1 MIGDCMKYYIGV
13 DGGGTKTAFA
23 LFDEN
28 KNVVAQNETEG
39 SNHENLDGAI
49 PQAAGIIAKGITGLL
64 EKANLKFE
72 DIDGILM
79 GLAGIDHPYQ
89 HDEMQEELKKLGITG
104 CRIYNDG
111 FIVIKAGVGAGAGIG
126 YNCGTGTCCNCIDSD
141 GNMLQV
147 GGFDVLSADKG
158 NGHWVGAQT
167 FKIMYDELC
176 LGKSKSQITAL
187 MGEKAGIK
195 DRDTLLDSIAVL
207 EDEEKG
213 EEFLRKLIV
222 SFFEAANNEDEEA
235 LKVIEE
241 MAQRGADFICSH
253 VKNMNFKD
261 EIINVVLSGSI
272 HTKLP
277 SYKYTDRLA
286 ELVAQRTGK
295 KFNFIKLDCAPVTG
309 CINWLLEK

>member
-1 MIGDCMKYYIGV
+1 MKYYIGV

-39 SNHENLDGAI
+39 SNHENLEGAI
-49 PQAAGIIAKGITGLL
+49 PQAAGIIANGIKGLL
-64 EKANLKFE
+64 EKANLKFG

-176 LGKSKSQITAL
+176 LGKNKSLITAL

-195 DRDTLLDSIAVL
+195 DRETLLNSIAVL

-253 VKNMNFKD
+253 VNNMNFKD
-261 EIINVVLSGSI
+261 DVINVVLSGSI

-277 SYKYTDRLA
+277 SHKYTDRMA
-286 ELVAQRTGK
+286 ELVAQRTGR
-295 KFNFIKLDCAPVTG
+295 KFNFIKLDCAPVMG
-309 CINWLLEK
+309 CVNWLLEK

>member
-1 MIGDCMKYYIGV
+1 MKYYIGV

-28 KNVVAQNETEG
+28 KNIVAQNETEG
-39 SNHENLDGAI
+39 SNHENLEGAI
-49 PQAAGIIAKGITGLL
+49 PQAAGIIADGINGLL
-64 EKANLKFE
+64 EKSNLKLA

-89 HDEMQEELKKLGITG
+89 HDEMQKELKKLGIDG

-147 GGFDVLSADKG
+147 GGFDVLSGDKG
-158 NGHWVGAQT
+158 NGHWVGAQA

-176 LGKSKSQITAL
+176 LGKNKSMITAL

-195 DRDTLLDSIAVL
+195 DRATLLESIAVL
-207 EDEEKG
+207 ESEEKG
-213 EEFLRKLIV
+213 EGFLRMLIT
-222 SFFEAANNEDEEA
+222 SFFEAANNDDEEA
-235 LKVIEE
+235 MKVIEE

-253 VKNMNFKD
+253 INSMNFKD
-261 EIINVVLSGSI
+261 DVINVVLSGSI

-277 SYKYTDRLA
+277 SGKYTDRMA
-286 ELVAQRTGK
+286 ELVTENTGRNI
-295 KFNFIKLDCAPVTG
+295 NFIKLSCAPVTG
-309 CINWLLEK
+309 CVNWLLES

>member
-1 MIGDCMKYYIGV
+1 MIGDRMKYHIGV

-39 SNHENLDGAI
+39 SNHENLEGAI
-49 PQAAGIIAKGITGLL
+49 PQAAGIIANGIKGLL
-64 EKANLKFE
+64 EKANLKFG

-176 LGKSKSQITAL
+176 LGKNKSLITAL

-195 DRDTLLDSIAVL
+195 DRETLLNSIAVL

-261 EIINVVLSGSI
+261 DVINVVLSGSI

-277 SYKYTDRLA
+277 SHKYTDRMA
-286 ELVAQRTGK
+286 ELVAQRTGR

-309 CINWLLEK
+309 CVNWLLEK

>member
-1 MIGDCMKYYIGV
+1 MKYYIGV

-39 SNHENLDGAI
+39 SNHENLEGAI
-49 PQAAGIIAKGITGLL
+49 PQAAGIIANGIKGLL
-64 EKANLKFE
+64 EKANLKFG

-176 LGKSKSQITAL
+176 LGKNKSLITAL

-195 DRDTLLDSIAVL
+195 DRETLLNSIAVL

-261 EIINVVLSGSI
+261 DVINVVLSGSI

-277 SYKYTDRLA
+277 SHKYTDRMA
-286 ELVAQRTGK
+286 ELVAQRTGR

-309 CINWLLEK
+309 CVNWLLEK

>member
-1 MIGDCMKYYIGV
+1 MKYYIGV

-39 SNHENLDGAI
+39 SNHENLEGAI
-49 PQAAGIIAKGITGLL
+49 PQAAGIIANGIKGLL
-64 EKANLKFE
+64 EKANLKFG

-176 LGKSKSQITAL
+176 LGKNKSLITAL

-195 DRDTLLDSIAVL
+195 DRETLLNSIAVL

-253 VKNMNFKD
+253 VNNMNFKD
-261 EIINVVLSGSI
+261 DVINVVLSGSI

-277 SYKYTDRLA
+277 SHKYTDRMA
-286 ELVAQRTGK
+286 ELVAQRTGR

-309 CINWLLEK
+309 CVNWLLEK

>member
-1 MIGDCMKYYIGV
+1 MKYYIGV

-39 SNHENLDGAI
+39 SNHENLEGAI
-49 PQAAGIIAKGITGLL
+49 PQAAGIIANGIKGLL
-64 EKANLKFE
+64 EKAGLKFE

-176 LGKSKSQITAL
+176 LGKNKSQITAL

-195 DRDTLLDSIAVL
+195 DRDTLLNSIAVL

-261 EIINVVLSGSI
+261 DIINIVLSGSI

-277 SYKYTDRLA
+277 SYKYTDRMA
-286 ELVAQRTGK
+286 ELVAQRTGR

-309 CINWLLEK
+309 CVNWLLEN

>member
-1 MIGDCMKYYIGV
+1 MKYYIGV

-39 SNHENLDGAI
+39 SNHENLEGAI
-49 PQAAGIIAKGITGLL
+49 PQAAGIIANGIKGLL
-64 EKANLKFE
+64 EKANRKFG

-147 GGFDVLSADKG
+147 GGFDVLS
-158 NGHWVGAQT
+158 V
-167 FKIMYDELC
+167 
-176 LGKSKSQITAL
+176 
-187 MGEKAGIK
+187 
-195 DRDTLLDSIAVL
+195 
-207 EDEEKG
+207 
-213 EEFLRKLIV
+213 
-222 SFFEAANNEDEEA
+222 
-235 LKVIEE
+235 
-241 MAQRGADFICSH
+241 
-253 VKNMNFKD
+253 
-261 EIINVVLSGSI
+261 
-272 HTKLP
+272 
-277 SYKYTDRLA
+277 
-286 ELVAQRTGK
+286 
-295 KFNFIKLDCAPVTG
+295 
-309 CINWLLEK
+309 

>member
-1 MIGDCMKYYIGV
+1 MKYYIGV

-39 SNHENLDGAI
+39 SNHENLEGAI
-49 PQAAGIIAKGITGLL
+49 PQAAGIIANGIKGLL
-64 EKANLKFE
+64 EKANLKFG

-176 LGKSKSQITAL
+176 LGKNKSLITAL

-195 DRDTLLDSIAVL
+195 DRETLLNSIAVL

-261 EIINVVLSGSI
+261 DVINVLSGSI

-277 SYKYTDRLA
+277 SHKYTDRMA
-286 ELVAQRTGK
+286 ELVAQRTGR

-309 CINWLLEK
+309 CVNWLLEK